1 MSAVTSA
8 ILSSTSVPV
17 PDGVSVPADLPVSYF
32 EHTAAEDLQTLGA
45 PDIAGIVGSH
55 LALATQRA
63 PGTSKVAVFSPAPQ
77 TDGWGRG
84 LVVVQIVTDDAPFIV
99 DTVLAALS
107 RAQRAVRLLVHPQ
120 FDVRRSADG
129 QLLSVAAATG
139 ATPAQGTVRESW
151 LHVEIARGRSRA
163 DDAELQSALT
173 AAMADLHAAVEDWPH
188 MRERCWELAGS
199 IGEEVAGR
207 VDEDQ
212 VRQCVEMLRWLADDN
227 FTFIGYRDY
236 RLARRDGQEGLA
248 PVAGTGLGV
257 LRDDHPAG
265 FRPLT
270 PQAARTA
277 HDPRLLTITKANSLS
292 TVHRSAHLDY
302 IGVRVFDDSGAVIGE
317 RRFIGLFAARAY
329 NETVRRVPVARDK
342 LEQVLAATG
351 FAADS
356 HDGRDVLQT
365 LETYPR
371 DEVMQAPVEH
381 LTHVVQVVA
390 RLKERRCAG
399 VIRRDD
405 EFGRF
410 VSVVVYVPRDAYD
423 TTLRLRMTKAL
434 HEIYQPRHVEYQ
446 IRLSDDDLAYV
457 HFVVWLG
464 TDRPEPIGDEAFDDR
479 MLRSVQTWAQR
490 FATLVGRQY
499 GDEAA
504 ARITADYVQGFPEAY
519 KEDFSA
525 AQGLADLQRIE
536 ALEGPDPAL
545 FALYRDPDR
554 DPRERRFK
562 IFRRDRLILTDIVG
576 MFTDFGVEV
585 TDERPYSM
593 RLPDGRPVWIYD
605 VGLRAAAAQAWGGED
620 KQHVDRVRARFEE
633 AFAAV
638 WSERTDSD
646 RLNGLVLSAGLTWR
660 QVAVLRTVGRY
671 LRQTAFSLSYGYVQD
686 ALLANPDLAVLLS
699 ELFEQRF
706 DPARGLEADERES
719 HQHRTLQRIDAALAD
734 VASLD
739 HDRIVRAIR
748 DVMVATLRTNAFQAV
763 DESRVICLKLDCHQV
778 PDLPE
783 PVPMFEI
790 WVHGRD
796 VEGVHLRFGKVARGG
811 LRWSDRRDD
820 FRTEILGLVKAQ
832 MVKNAVIV
840 PTGAKG
846 GFVARHLP
854 DPGDRD
860 AFNAAGVA
868 AYQEFIA
875 ALLAVTDN
883 LQGGAVVPP
892 PQVVRYDDDDTYLV
906 VAADKGTAT
915 FSDTANEIARRD
927 GFWLDDAFASGGSA
941 GYDHKAMGITAR
953 GAWESVK
960 RHFREMGVDTQTQE
974 FSVAGI
980 GDMSGDVFG
989 NGMLLSEHLR
999 LVAAF
1004 DHRHVFLDPDPDAA
1018 TSYAERRRLFDLPRS
1033 SWDSYDR
1040 TLISE
1045 GGGVYPR
1052 TAKSVPISEQVR
1064 RALGLAADVT
1074 ALTPTA
1080 LIRAILQAPVD
1091 LLWNGGIGTYVRSS
1105 LETDAQIGDRGND
1118 AVRVSA
1124 DTLRCKVIGEGGN
1137 LGLSQLARIEAAQN
1151 GVRVNTDAI
1160 DNSAGVDTS
1169 DHEVNIKIATA
1180 GLVRG
1185 GDLEL
1190 TERDALLASMTDE
1203 IAVQVLRDNYEQNVL
1218 LGNAR
1223 AQEHTMLPVHRR
1235 FMKSIPGLDR
1245 ELEFLPSDEAL
1256 DERDR
1261 AGHGLCSPEFSVL
1274 VAYAKLDAK
1283 RQLLQTRLPDEP
1295 WFEATL
1301 RDYFPHPMR
1310 RFGQAI
1316 AGHPLRREII
1326 TTCLVNDLVDRGGI
1340 TFVFRAQEETGAT
1353 ADQIA
1358 RAFVIVRE
1366 VFSMHDLIA
1375 RIEATDNLVSA
1386 AVQTRMYLEVRRL
1399 LDRATRW
1406 FIHNRPSD
1414 TPIGEEIERFR
1425 DVVQQLRPQVQDFL
1439 RGSERARWEANTQ
1452 QLQGEGVSPA
1462 LAGEV
1467 AALLDA
1473 YSLLDITRRAQVSGE
1488 DPQEVT
1494 RTYFACSERLQIDR
1508 LLHAVSA
1515 LPRDELSDALARSA
1529 LREDLYGV
1537 LDSFVDVVL
1546 RSTDAVPDRVE
1557 QWATRHRDGVERAAR
1572 AVAVLP
1578 PGTGRPPTLAQLLVA
1593 LRALRSV
1600 ATVGDSHAR

>member
-1 MSAVTSA
+1 MPAVNSATMSVSDET
-8 ILSSTSVPV
+8 LDELVP
-17 PDGVSVPADLPVSYF
+17 SYF
-32 EHTAAEDLQTLGA
+32 EHTSAEDFQTLSP
-45 PDIAGIVGSH
+45 PDVSGIMRSH
-55 LALATQRA
+55 CALAAVRT
-63 PGTSKVAVFSPAPQ
+63 PGTANVRVFTPHPD

-84 LVVVQIVTDDAPFIV
+84 LVVAQIVTDDMPFIV

-107 RAQRAVRLLVHPQ
+107 RAQRSVRLLVHPQ

-129 QLLSVAAATG
+129 ALEAIVSAGEASDDAI
-139 ATPAQGTVRESW
+139 RESW
-151 LHVEIARGRSRA
+151 LHVEFSRGRTAA
-163 DDAELQSALT
+163 DDERLQQTLT
-173 AAMADLHAAVEDWPH
+173 SVMGDLHAAVEDWPQ
-188 MRERCWELAGS
+188 MRERCWELADSVTKQAGTQ
-199 IGEEVAGR
+199 VAE
-207 VDEDQ
+207 DE

-236 RLARRDGQEGLA
+236 RLVQRDGQDGLA
-248 PVAGTGLGV
+248 PVEGSGLGV
-257 LRDDHPAG
+257 LRDDHPDS
-265 FRPLT
+265 FRALT
-270 PQAARTA
+270 PEAARTA

-302 IGVRVFDDSGAVIGE
+302 IGVRVFDEAGTVIGE

-342 LEQVLAATG
+342 VEQVLAATG
-351 FAADS
+351 YAADS

-371 DEVMQAPVEH
+371 DEVLQADVAH
-381 LTHVVQVVA
+381 LVHVVQVVS
-390 RLKERRCAG
+390 RLKQRRSAG
-399 VIRRDD
+399 VLRRED

-410 VSVVVYVPRDAYD
+410 VSVVVYVPRDSYD
-423 TTLRLRMTKAL
+423 TTLRLQMTKVL
-434 HEIYQPRHVEYQ
+434 HRTYNPRHIEHEI
-446 IRLSDDDLAYV
+446 RLNDADLAYV

-464 TDRPEPIGDEAFDDR
+464 DDRPEPLTDEVFDNAI
-479 MLRSVQTWAQR
+479 LSSVQTWGQH
-490 FATLVGRQY
+490 FATLVRNQY
-499 GDEAA
+499 DDEAA
-504 ARITADYVQGFPEAY
+504 ARITADYVHAFPAAY
-519 KEDFSA
+519 KEDFKA
-525 AQGLADLQRIE
+525 VQGLADLQRIE
-536 ALEGPDPAL
+536 ALDGPDSTL
-545 FALYRDPDR
+545 FALYREDGG

-562 IFRRDRLILTDIVG
+562 IFRRQRLILTDVVG

-593 RLPDGRPVWIYD
+593 RLPDGSAVWIYD
-605 VGLRAAAAQAWGGED
+605 LGLRSSSPAAWGGDDTERM
-620 KQHVDRVRARFEE
+620 KVVRGRFED
-633 AFAAV
+633 AFIAV
-638 WSERTDSD
+638 WARRADSD
-646 RLNGLVLSAGLTWR
+646 RLGGLVLSAGLTWR

-671 LRQTAFSLSYGYVQD
+671 LRQTAFSLSYGYIQD
-686 ALLANPDLAVLLS
+686 ALLANPDLAKLLS

-706 DPARGLEADERES
+706 DPARGLEADERDS

-748 DVMVATLRTNAFQAV
+748 DVMRATLRTNAFQS
-763 DESRVICLKLDCHQV
+763 DHDSRVIALKLDCHQV

-783 PVPMFEI
+783 PIPMFEI
-790 WVHGRD
+790 WVHGPD

-832 MVKNAVIV
+832 MVKNALIV

-846 GFVARHLP
+846 GFVGRHLP
-854 DPGDRD
+854 DPSDRD
-860 AFNAAGVA
+860 AFSAAGVA
-868 AYQEFIA
+868 AYQQFIA

-883 LQGGAVVPP
+883 LVNGSVVPP
-892 PQVVRYDDDDTYLV
+892 RDVVRYDDDDTYLV

-915 FSDTANEIARRD
+915 FSDIANGVARD
-927 GFWLDDAFASGGSA
+927 NGFWLDDAFASGGSA

-960 RHFREMGVDTQTQE
+960 RHFREMGIDTQTQD
-974 FSVAGI
+974 FTAAGI

-1004 DHRHVFLDPDPDAA
+1004 DHRHIFLDPDPDAA

-1040 TLISE
+1040 QLISE

-1052 TAKSVPISEQVR
+1052 SAKSVPITDQVR
-1064 RALGLAADVT
+1064 RVLALGDNVT
-1074 ALTPTA
+1074 ALTPA
-1080 LIRAILQAPVD
+1080 ELIRAILCAPVD

-1105 LETDAQIGDRGND
+1105 LETDAQIGDRNND
-1118 AVRVSA
+1118 AVRISA
-1124 DTLRCKVIGEGGN
+1124 DRLRCKVIGEGGN
-1137 LGLSQLARIEAAQN
+1137 LGLSQLARIEASQN
-1151 GVRVNTDAI
+1151 GVHVNTDAI

-1180 GLVRG
+1180 GLVRNG
-1185 GDLEL
+1185 SLEL
-1190 TERDALLASMTDE
+1190 SQRDELLASMTDE
-1203 IAVQVLRDNYEQNVL
+1203 IAHQVLRDNYEQNVL

-1223 AQEHTMLPVHRR
+1223 AQEHAMLPVHRR
-1235 FMKSIPGLDR
+1235 FMAAVPGLDR
-1245 ELEFLPSDEAL
+1245 ELEFLPSDAAL
-1256 DERDR
+1256 DARDR

-1283 RQLLQTRLPDEP
+1283 RQLLQTNLPDDP
-1295 WFEATL
+1295 WFESTL
-1301 RDYFPHPMR
+1301 SGYFPEPMR
-1310 RFGQAI
+1310 GYDQAI
-1316 AGHPLRREII
+1316 ADHPLRREII
-1326 TTCLVNDLVDRGGI
+1326 TTCVVNDLVNRGGI

-1353 ADQIA
+1353 VDQIA

-1366 VFSMHDLIA
+1366 VFGMRDLLT
-1375 RIEATDNLVSA
+1375 RIEATDNVVSTDT
-1386 AVQTRMYLEVRRL
+1386 QTRMYLEVRRL

-1406 FIHNRPSD
+1406 FIHNRPADGS
-1414 TPIGEEIERFR
+1414 IAEEIERFR
-1425 DVVQQLRPQVQDFL
+1425 PVVAALRPQVQDFL
-1439 RGSERARWEANTQ
+1439 RGSEHDRWATGTDELRTA
-1452 QLQGEGVSPA
+1452 GVPA
-1462 LAGEV
+1462 ELAGEI

-1473 YSLLDITRRAQVSGE
+1473 YALLDIARRAQLVDA
-1488 DPQEVT
+1488 DPTEVT

-1515 LPRDELSDALARSA
+1515 LPRDDLSDALARSA

-1546 RSTDAVPDRVE
+1546 RSTEATPDRVE
-1557 QWATRHRDGVERAAR
+1557 QWATTHQAGVERAAR

-1578 PGTGRPPTLAQLLVA
+1578 SCSQEPPTLAQVLVA

-1600 ATVGDSHAR
+1600 ATVGDSHTN

>member
-1 MSAVTSA
+1 MPAVNSATVSA
-8 ILSSTSVPV
+8 SDQSVSEQL
-17 PDGVSVPADLPVSYF
+17 VSSYF
-32 EHTAAEDLQTLGA
+32 EHTAAEDFQTLSP
-45 PDIAGIVGSH
+45 PDVSGIVRSH
-55 LALATQRA
+55 LALARERR
-63 PGTSKVAVFSPAPQ
+63 PGTTNVEVFTPHPDS
-77 TDGWGRG
+77 DGWGRG
-84 LVVVQIVTDDAPFIV
+84 LVVAQIVTDDMPFIV

-107 RAQRAVRLLVHPQ
+107 RAQRSVRLLVHPQ
-120 FDVRRSADG
+120 FDVRRSASG
-129 QLLSVAAATG
+129 ELESVTAAADDG
-139 ATPAQGTVRESW
+139 DDATIRESW
-151 LHVEIARGRSRA
+151 LHVEFARGRTVA
-163 DDAELQSALT
+163 DDEELQQTLAQV
-173 AAMADLHAAVEDWPH
+173 MADLHAAVEDWPQ

-199 IGEEVAGR
+199 VAEEVGTR

-212 VRQCVEMLRWLADDN
+212 IRQCVEMLRWLADDN

-236 RLARRDGQEGLA
+236 RLAQRDGMDGLA
-248 PVAGTGLGV
+248 PVEGSGLGV
-257 LRDDHPAG
+257 LRDDHPDS

-270 PQAARTA
+270 PEAARTA

-302 IGVRVFDDSGAVIGE
+302 IGVRVFDDAGAVIGE

-342 LEQVLAATG
+342 VEQVLAATG
-351 FAADS
+351 YAADS

-371 DEVMQAPVEH
+371 DEVLQADVPH
-381 LTHVVQVVA
+381 LVHVAQVVS

-399 VIRRDD
+399 VLRRDD

-423 TTLRLRMTKAL
+423 TTLRLRMTKVL
-434 HEIYQPRHVEYQ
+434 QESYRPRHIEHEI
-446 IRLSDDDLAYV
+446 RLNDADLAYV

-464 TDRPEPIGDEAFDDR
+464 QERPAPISDQDFDDR
-479 MLRSVQTWAQR
+479 LLRSVQTWGQH
-490 FATLVGRQY
+490 FAALVRDQY

-504 ARITADYVQGFPEAY
+504 ARITADYVHAFPEAY
-519 KEDFSA
+519 KEDFTA

-536 ALEGPDPAL
+536 ALDGPDPAL
-545 FALYRDPDR
+545 FALYRESGS

-562 IFRRDRLILTDIVG
+562 IFRRDRLILTDVVG

-593 RLPDGRPVWIYD
+593 RLPDGSAVWIYD
-605 VGLRAAAAQAWGGED
+605 IGLRSQSPTAWGGED
-620 KQHVDRVRARFEE
+620 ADQVKVVRGRFED

-638 WSERTDSD
+638 WDRRADSD
-646 RLNGLVLSAGLTWR
+646 RLGGLVLSAGLTWR

-671 LRQTAFSLSYGYVQD
+671 LRQTAFSLSYGYIQD

-706 DPARGLEADERES
+706 DPALRLEADERAS
-719 HQHRTLQRIDAALAD
+719 HQHRTLQRIDAALTD

-748 DVMVATLRTNAFQAV
+748 GVVRATLRTNAFRP
-763 DESRVICLKLDCHQV
+763 DSRVIALKLDCHGV

-783 PVPMFEI
+783 PIPMFEI
-790 WVHGRD
+790 WVHGPD

-832 MVKNAVIV
+832 MVKNALIV

-854 DPGDRD
+854 DPSDRD

-868 AYQEFIA
+868 AYQQFIA
-875 ALLAVTDN
+875 SLLEVTDN
-883 LQGGAVVPP
+883 LVSGVVVPP
-892 PQVVRYDDDDTYLV
+892 RDVVRYDDDDTYLV

-915 FSDTANEIARRD
+915 FSDIANGIAREN

-974 FSVAGI
+974 FTAAGI

-1018 TSYAERRRLFDLPRS
+1018 SSYAERRRLFELPRS

-1040 TLISE
+1040 QLISA

-1052 TAKSVPISEQVR
+1052 TAKSVPISDQVR
-1064 RALGLAADVT
+1064 RALGLGDDIT
-1074 ALTPTA
+1074 ALTPA
-1080 LIRAILQAPVD
+1080 ELIRAILRAPVD

-1105 LETDAQIGDRGND
+1105 LETDAQIGDRTND
-1118 AVRVSA
+1118 AVRISA
-1124 DTLRCKVIGEGGN
+1124 DQLRCKVIGEGGN

-1169 DHEVNIKIATA
+1169 DHEVNIKIAAA
-1180 GLVRG
+1180 GLVRDG
-1185 GDLEL
+1185 SLEL
-1190 TERDALLASMTDE
+1190 SQRDELLASMTDE
-1203 IAVQVLRDNYEQNVL
+1203 IAHQVLRDNYEQNVL

-1223 AQEHTMLPVHRR
+1223 AQEHAMLPVHRR
-1235 FMKSIPGLDR
+1235 FMAAVPGLDR

-1256 DERDR
+1256 DQRDR

-1283 RQLLQTRLPDEP
+1283 RQLLQTNLPDDP

-1301 RDYFPHPMR
+1301 SGYFPAAMR
-1310 RFGQAI
+1310 RYDQAI
-1316 AGHPLRREII
+1316 AAHPLRREIV
-1326 TTCLVNDLVDRGGI
+1326 TTCVVNDLVNRGGI

-1366 VFSMHDLIA
+1366 VFGMRELLA
-1375 RIEATDNLVSA
+1375 RIEATDNVVSTDT
-1386 AVQTRMYLEVRRL
+1386 QTRMYLEVRRL

-1406 FIHNRPSD
+1406 FIHNRPADGS
-1414 TPIGEEIERFR
+1414 IAQEIERFR
-1425 DVVQQLRPQVQDFL
+1425 PVVSALRPRAQDFL
-1439 RGSERARWEANTQ
+1439 RGSEHDRWATNADRLRQ
-1452 QLQGEGVSPA
+1452 DGVPQD
-1462 LAGEV
+1462 LADEI

-1473 YSLLDITRRAQVSGE
+1473 YSLLDIARRSQITDT
-1488 DPQEVT
+1488 DPAEVA

-1515 LPRDELSDALARSA
+1515 LPRDDLSDALARSA

-1546 RSTDAVPDRVE
+1546 RSTDQTPDRVD
-1557 QWATRHRDGVERAAR
+1557 QWATTHQAGVERAAR

-1578 PGTGRPPTLAQLLVA
+1578 PRSAEPPTLAQVLVA

-1600 ATVGDSHAR
+1600 ATVGDSHTG